1 MLHIMLGEKP
11 LKGEPGY
18 KMFESGTDLGLVR
31 DGGHNSLH
39 ALPAAV
45 GAGYGNLGSWGR
57 GSAGMLWAGLGP
69 VKQVWLYEHPV
80 PPPHLPT
87 PTTQA
92 SRALQRFG
100 AGLGP
105 RAGHI

>member
-80 PPPHLPT
+80 PPPHLLT

-105 RAGHI
+105 RTGHI